1 MEAKRITT
9 RNSVT
14 KNMPQK
20 VLIVEDEYLIA
31 LDMEA
36 ALEDAGFISAGIA
49 STRAEVRVKVRQN
62 RPDIAL
68 VDLHLADG
76 LTGHLIGEELGKLGA
91 RVVFVTANPALVA
104 QGVPHAL
111 GVIEKPADED
121 SLLDVVRWASEASM
135 HTQTSQLPPRFQR
148 FA

>member
-1 MEAKRITT
+1 MAQ
-9 RNSVT
+9 S
-14 KNMPQK
+14 

-36 ALEDAGFISAGIA
+36 ALEDAGYVSAGIA
-49 STRAEVRVKVRQN
+49 STREEVRARIARE

-76 LTGHLIGEELGKLGA
+76 LTGPSIGEELGRQGV

-104 QGVPHAL
+104 EGVPHAL
-111 GVIEKPADED
+111 GVVEKPADED
-121 SLLDVVRWASEASM
+121 VIVDVVRWAGAPAM
-135 HTQTSQLPPRFQR
+135 HAGALAAPPRFQP
-148 FA
+148 FGA